1 MYYNSNNV
9 VKKGR
14 KYFMT
19 QLEKIKKDISE
30 ITQTVEFA
38 GYLDGIKTAAILY
51 CMTNYPQEVSY
62 DDNNQIRDVSV
73 NGMCCFL
80 ENNVD

>member
-1 MYYNSNNV
+1 
-9 VKKGR
+9 
-14 KYFMT
+14 MT

-30 ITQTVEFA
+30 ITQSVEFA

-51 CMTNYPQEVSY
+51 CMENYPHEVSY
-62 DDNNQIRDVSV
+62 DGHNQVKDVSV